1 MPLLADP
8 VSSSPRPPAQADLVI
23 IGGGIV
29 GVFAAL
35 YAVKAG
41 HSVAL
46 VEKGVVGGEQSSR
59 NWGWVRQQNRDPRE
73 IPMAMESLAM
83 WEALGAETN
92 EDTGFQRK
100 GLIYVT
106 KDPATLAMWERWGGI
121 AKPFGVDTRM
131 LSAAEAK
138 SMATGTADAWIGGVY
153 SPTDGKAEP
162 SLAAPAIA
170 RAAMRLGA
178 TIVENCAARG
188 LEMTAGRVSGVVT
201 EHGTIRTSA
210 VLLAGGAW
218 ASMFLRRHGV
228 SLPQATIQS
237 TSFRTAPL
245 PEIVTGGLSTPKF
258 TLRRRLDGGYT
269 IGLSGRGRLE
279 LTPQGIRYARNFWPM
294 FMDRRDKLAIRVGGS
309 FFEGP
314 ESMRSWSLDSV
325 SPFER
330 TRMLDPAPLQSLIDE
345 AIVAMGET
353 YPELKG
359 QIRVAQS
366 WGGAIDWTP
375 DGIPVIAPIAKIP
388 GLTVAAGFSGHG
400 FGTGPSAGKLAADLV
415 TSATPSID
423 PTPFRYE
430 RLVDGTKLTVPGMI

>member
-8 VSSSPRPPAQADLVI
+8 ISGSSTPPAQADVVI

-29 GVFAAL
+29 GVCAAL
-35 YAVKAG
+35 TLAKAG

-83 WEALGAETN
+83 WERLSQETN
-92 EDTGFQRK
+92 EDLGFQRK

-106 KDPATLAMWERWGGI
+106 KDPATLATWEAWGRI

-131 LSAAEAK
+131 LGAAEARA
-138 SMATGTADAWIGGVY
+138 MATGTADAWIGGVY

-162 SLAAPAIA
+162 SLAAPALA

-178 TIVENCAARG
+178 VIVENCAARG
-188 LEMTAGRVSGVVT
+188 LDLTAGRVSGVVT
-201 EHGTIRTSA
+201 EKGTIRTAS

-218 ASMFLRRHGV
+218 ASMFLRHHGV
-228 SLPQATIQS
+228 SLPQASIRS
-237 TSFRTAPL
+237 TSFRTEPL
-245 PEIVTGGLSTPKF
+245 PEVVTGGLSTPKF

-279 LTPQGIRYARNFWPM
+279 LAPQGFRYARQFWPM
-294 FMDRRDKLAIRVGGS
+294 FMARRDKLAIRLGRS
-309 FFEGP
+309 FFDGP
-314 ESMRSWSLDSV
+314 EAMSRWSLDGV

-330 TRMLDPAPLQSLIDE
+330 IRMLDPAPQQSLIDE
-345 AIVAMGET
+345 ALVAMGET

-359 QIRVAQS
+359 RIRVAQS

-375 DGIPVIAPIAKIP
+375 DGIPVIAPLARIP

-415 TSATPSID
+415 TGATPSID

-430 RLVDGTKLTVPGMI
+430 RLIDGSDLTVPGMI

>member
-1 MPLLADP
+1 VPLLADP
-8 VSSSPRPPAQADLVI
+8 IASTPKPPAQADLVI

-35 YAVKAG
+35 TAAKAG

-59 NWGWVRQQNRDPRE
+59 NWGWVRQQNRDVSE
-73 IPMAMESLAM
+73 LPMAIESLAM
-83 WEALGAETN
+83 WESLSVETN
-92 EDTGFQRK
+92 EDLGFQRK

-106 KDPATLAMWERWGGI
+106 MDPATVATWENWGQL

-131 LSAAEAK
+131 LSAAEAR
-138 SMATGTADAWIGGVY
+138 SMAPGTADAWIGGVH

-178 TIVENCAARG
+178 AIVENCAARG

-201 EHGTIRTSA
+201 EHGTIRTQS

-218 ASMFLRRHGV
+218 ASMFLRHHGV
-228 SLPQATIQS
+228 SLPQASIRS

-245 PEIVTGGLSTPKF
+245 PEIVTGGLSTPAF
-258 TLRRRLDGGYT
+258 TLRRRIDGGYT

-279 LTPQGIRYARNFWPM
+279 LAPQGFRYARQFWPM
-294 FMDRRDKLAIRVGGS
+294 FMARRDKLAIRIGRS
-309 FFEGP
+309 FFDGP
-314 ESMRSWSLDSV
+314 ESMSRWSLDSV

-330 TRMLDPAPLQSLIDE
+330 IRMLDPAPQQSLIDE
-345 AIVAMGET
+345 ALVAMGET
-353 YPELKG
+353 YPGLKG

-375 DGIPVIAPIAKIP
+375 DGIPVISPIAKIP
-388 GLTVAAGFSGHG
+388 GLIVAAGFSGHG
-400 FGTGPSAGKLAADLV
+400 FGTGPSAGKLAADLA
-415 TSATPSID
+415 TGATPSID
-423 PTPFRYE
+423 PAPFRYE
-430 RLVDGTKLTVPGMI
+430 RLVDGSDLTVPGMI

>member
-8 VSSSPRPPAQADLVI
+8 ITSTPRVPAQADVVI

-29 GVFAAL
+29 GVFATLTA
-35 YAVKAG
+35 AKAG

-59 NWGWVRQQNRDPRE
+59 NWGWVRQQNRDSRE

-83 WEALGAETN
+83 WETLSAETN
-92 EDTGFQRK
+92 EDLGFRRK

-106 KDPATLAMWERWGGI
+106 RDPATLATWERWGQL
-121 AKPFGVDTRM
+121 ARPFGVDTRM
-131 LSAAEAK
+131 LSAAEAR
-138 SMATGTADAWIGGVY
+138 SMATGTADAWIGGVH
-153 SPTDGKAEP
+153 SPTDGRAEP

-178 TIVENCAARG
+178 SIVENCAARG

-201 EHGTIRTSA
+201 EQGTIRTPS
-210 VLLAGGAW
+210 VVLAGGAW
-218 ASMFLRRHGV
+218 ASMFLRHHGV
-228 SLPQATIQS
+228 SLPQASIRA

-245 PEIVTGGLSTPKF
+245 PEVVTGGLSTPKF

-269 IGLSGRGRLE
+269 IGLSGRGRLD
-279 LTPQGIRYARNFWPM
+279 LAPQGIRHARQFWPM
-294 FMDRRDKLAIRVGGS
+294 FMDRRDKLAIRLGRS
-309 FFEGP
+309 FFDGP
-314 ESMRSWSLDSV
+314 EALARWSLDST

-330 TRMLDPAPLQSLIDE
+330 NRIWDPAPQPSLIEE
-345 AIVAMGET
+345 ALVAMEET
-353 YPELKG
+353 YPGLKG

-388 GLTVAAGFSGHG
+388 GLVVAAGFSGHG
-400 FGTGPSAGKLAADLV
+400 FGTGPSAGKLAADLA
-415 TSATPSID
+415 TGATPSID
-423 PTPFRYE
+423 PAPFRHE
-430 RLVDGTKLTVPGMI
+430 RLIDGTKLTVPGMI